1 MKYRYNLEKDIKFIC
16 ELTGYNISDV
26 CEHSSVS
33 KRNILYSFNNEPSN
47 NTLEKVYSFIYS
59 QNYRLSLAKSE
70 IFRENLKNNEMLFFH
85 GSKYDFDEI
94 DYMGSRADA
103 DFSNGFY
110 CSDNI
115 ESAISFVE
123 NYQHSSVYVFKANV
137 SKLTSYEFSCDL
149 DWMLAI
155 SYYRGRLKEYKD
167 CVFVKNIINKI
178 DKADLIIAPIADN
191 KMFEVLNKFVDGEIS
206 STQALHSLSASRL
219 GKQYVFK
226 NKKAIS
232 FLEFIDRFYLCDEE
246 RKYSK
251 LLSIDNSDIIQTK
264 LNLARREYRNKGM
277 FIDEILK

>member
-1 MKYRYNLEKDIKFIC
+1 MKYKYSFEKDIKFIC
-16 ELTGYNISDV
+16 ELTGYDISDV

-33 KRNILYSFNNEPSN
+33 KRNVLYSFKNEPSN

-59 QNYRLSLAKSE
+59 QNCRLSLAKSE
-70 IFRENLKNNEMLFFH
+70 IFKENLKNNEMLFFH
-85 GSKYDFDEI
+85 GSKYGFEEI
-94 DYMGSRADA
+94 DYKGSKSDS

-115 ESAISFVE
+115 DSAISFVE
-123 NYQHSSVYVFKANV
+123 NCRHSSVYAFKANV
-137 SKLTSYEFSCDL
+137 SKLTSYEFNCDL

-167 CVFVKNIINKI
+167 CKFINNIIKKI

-232 FLEFIDRFYLCDEE
+232 SLEFIDRFYLCDEE

-251 LLSIDNSDIIQTK
+251 LLSIDNSNIIQTK
-264 LNLARREYRNKGM
+264 LDLARREYRNEGK
-277 FIDEILK
+277 FIDEIFE